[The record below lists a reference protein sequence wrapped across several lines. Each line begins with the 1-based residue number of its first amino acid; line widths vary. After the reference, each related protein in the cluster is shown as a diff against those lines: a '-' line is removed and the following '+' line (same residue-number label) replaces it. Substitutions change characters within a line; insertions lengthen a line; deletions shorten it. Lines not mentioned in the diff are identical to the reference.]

1 MPGSSALPP
10 QHTSKQTKIS
20 PETRTVSRVQ
30 APDLWGIYFIW
41 YRGFTIAIPVAIS
54 VFLTI
59 AIILAILTVT
69 IVVTILFLLKIQT
82 INYSTK
88 IRKFIIICQFID
100 QGKLCFSSII
110 CTTYIDR

>member
-41 YRGFTIAIPVAIS
+41 YRGGTIAIPVAIS

-59 AIILAILTVT
+59 AIILAIFAITVIIT
-69 IVVTILFLLKIQT
+69 VLSFLQIQT
-82 INYSTK
+82 IDYSTQA
-88 IRKFIIICQFID
+88 R
-100 QGKLCFSSII
+100 
-110 CTTYIDR
+110 

>member
-41 YRGFTIAIPVAIS
+41 YRGGTIAIPVAIS

-69 IVVTILFLLKIQT
+69 VVIAVFFLCHVQSVNDGT
-82 INYSTK
+82 
-88 IRKFIIICQFID
+88 
-100 QGKLCFSSII
+100 
-110 CTTYIDR
+110 